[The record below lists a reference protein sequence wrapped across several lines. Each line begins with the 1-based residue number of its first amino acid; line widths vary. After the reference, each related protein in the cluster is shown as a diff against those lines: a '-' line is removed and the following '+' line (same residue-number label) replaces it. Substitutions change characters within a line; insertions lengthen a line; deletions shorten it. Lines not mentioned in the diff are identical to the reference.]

1 MAQAKAQQSVQV
13 EATHPS
19 ELNGLEAQSEKAR
32 TQDEQGTQDSSDEL
46 DLDDVQD
53 YLVTDDSICQGF
65 FPAEFEPATE
75 PYRLYRFLTDLDDV
89 LAAELDDAA
98 RVQLITPMVR
108 SLLISSDWLQF
119 EYTDP
124 SPKNG
129 WAVRMLYR
137 EPTFPLTVQMVSWS
151 PGKVSTVHNH
161 ATWGIVALIRGRE
174 KNTFWRRSPT
184 PEHPG
189 RIEKVGEQILV
200 PGDIIGFT
208 PGAIHSVE
216 ALDDEPTISFNL
228 YGITDYTQRF
238 QFDPEAQTAK
248 KF

>member
-1 MAQAKAQQSVQV
+1 MGQAKAQQTAQV
-13 EATHPS
+13 EATESNIRPK
-19 ELNGLEAQSEKAR
+19 NGTPTTGVTETGQIRATA
-32 TQDEQGTQDSSDEL
+32 SDEI
-46 DLDDVQD
+46 DMDEVQD
-53 YLVTDDSICQGF
+53 YLVTDDSVCRGF
-65 FPAEFEPATE
+65 MPTEFEPAAD

-89 LAAELDDAA
+89 LAAEPDDAE
-98 RVQLITPMVR
+98 RIQQISPMVR

-124 SPKNG
+124 SPERG

-137 EPTFPLTVQMVSWS
+137 EPSFPLTVQMVSWE
-151 PGKVSTVHNH
+151 PGKTSTVHNH

-184 PEHPG
+184 PEHPD

-200 PGDIIGFT
+200 PGDVIGFT
-208 PGAIHSVE
+208 PGAIHCVE

-228 YGITDYTQRF
+228 YGITDYAQRF
-238 QFDPEAQTAK
+238 QFDPNAHTAK
-248 KF
+248 QF